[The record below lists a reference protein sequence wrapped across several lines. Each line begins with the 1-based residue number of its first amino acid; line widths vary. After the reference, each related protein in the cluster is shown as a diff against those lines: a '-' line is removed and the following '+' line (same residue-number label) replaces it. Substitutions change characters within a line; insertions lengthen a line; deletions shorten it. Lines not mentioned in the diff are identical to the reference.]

1 MLPQMESWARKAVE
15 IDPASA
21 RGWAALAVV
30 EVLGSRPDYRK
41 VLAYGLRSAALGPRD
56 TWVHNVMF
64 SALSQYSSTLA
75 ITAAR
80 ESWRLDPLYLYP
92 AINVAGML
100 GGLGRAEEA
109 LPLIEEVL
117 RLEPGMPLA
126 VAHKALFLIELG
138 RTQEAAEMV
147 KQVEAL
153 IAQDRL
159 QSGFQLLRDG
169 LTLDSPAALDRLV
182 QWARDPSL
190 STDYLGVHRWLIQHG
205 RTRDVVEI
213 LDRRTREGSIPYD
226 YLRLAPWLESLRA
239 EPRFQPILKR
249 AHGQFEDM
257 LAVMDEARAR
267 GEVPPYL
274 EKPLADLRRQ
284 MQ

>member
-1 MLPQMESWARKAVE
+1 
-15 IDPASA
+15 
-21 RGWAALAVV
+21 
-30 EVLGSRPDYRK
+30 
-41 VLAYGLRSAALGPRD
+41 
-56 TWVHNVMF
+56 MF

-226 YLRLAPWLESLRA
+226 YLRLAPWLEPLRA